1 MILWWISF
9 PLPQSPLRRSNK
21 IQKAGKRIA
30 FRLYRDQR
38 VKGGG
43 EPDKR
48 PGTLDFIVKQ
58 GMARKLDP
66 LRCKEH
72 DPGESGTYDWVRAT
86 VHLDDCR
93 VRLDY
98 RCSHLDID
106 GSHAALTKLGNAL
119 KAAFDK

>member
-1 MILWWISF
+1 MSKEPWLKTECVALGDTHDNDIV
-9 PLPQSPLRRSNK
+9 
-21 IQKAGKRIA
+21 
-30 FRLYRDQR
+30 R
-38 VKGGG
+38 VTRKDGSVYFH
-43 EPDKR
+43 
-48 PGTLDFIVKQ
+48 GTRKDGIDFIVKQ